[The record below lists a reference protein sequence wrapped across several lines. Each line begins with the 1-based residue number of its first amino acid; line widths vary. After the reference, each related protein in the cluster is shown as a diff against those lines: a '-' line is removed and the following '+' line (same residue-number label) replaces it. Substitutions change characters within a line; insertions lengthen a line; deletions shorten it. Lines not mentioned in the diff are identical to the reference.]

1 MKQELK
7 GCGVAL
13 VTPFSESGAIDYAG
27 LERLVLHMHRGADY
41 LVVAGTTGEAATLTD
56 EEQAAVLDFVIEINA
71 GKLPVV
77 LGLGGNNT
85 KALAERAASVS
96 RKDVAALLSVSP
108 YYNRPGQEGI
118 YLHYKALAEASPLP
132 VIAYNVPSRTGAGI
146 APETTVRMARDLDN
160 VIGIKE
166 ASGSIVQVM
175 QLAERLPDDFLLIS
189 GDDALALPH
198 MACGGHGI
206 ISVVANAYP
215 KKFGDVIRLTAEG
228 RFSEARTLH
237 YQLLPL
243 IELLF
248 SEGNPAGIKEVLRHI
263 GICGNAHRLP
273 LVSASKAL
281 SDKLYAQV
289 AEIGSEQ

>member
-13 VTPFSESGAIDYAG
+13 VTPFSESGAVDYAG
-27 LERLVLHMHRGADY
+27 LERLVLRMHGGADY
-41 LVVAGTTGEAATLTD
+41 LVVAGTTGEAATLSD
-56 EEQAAVLDFVIEINA
+56 EEQSAVLDFVIEINA

-77 LGLGGNNT
+77 FGLGGNNT
-85 KALAERAASVS
+85 KALTERAASLG
-96 RKDVAALLSVSP
+96 RKDVTAFLSVSP
-108 YYNRPGQEGI
+108 YYNRPTQEGI

-146 APETTVRMARDLDN
+146 APDTVVRMARDLDKL
-160 VIGIKE
+160 IGIKE
-166 ASGSIVQVM
+166 AAGSIVQVM
-175 QLAERLPDDFLLIS
+175 HLAEQLPKEFLLIS

-215 KKFGDVIRLTAEG
+215 KKFGDVIRLAAEG
-228 RFSEARTLH
+228 RFSEARALH
-237 YQLLPL
+237 YKLLPL
-243 IELLF
+243 IEMLF
-248 SEGNPAGIKEVLRHI
+248 TEGNPAGIKEVLRHI
-263 GICGNAHRLP
+263 GICGNTHRLP
-273 LVSASKAL
+273 LLPASEEL

-289 AEIGSEQ
+289 AEIGSE

>member
-1 MKQELK
+1 
-7 GCGVAL
+7 
-13 VTPFSESGAIDYAG
+13 
-27 LERLVLHMHRGADY
+27 
-41 LVVAGTTGEAATLTD
+41 
-56 EEQAAVLDFVIEINA
+56 
-71 GKLPVV
+71 
-77 LGLGGNNT
+77 
-85 KALAERAASVS
+85 
-96 RKDVAALLSVSP
+96 
-108 YYNRPGQEGI
+108 
-118 YLHYKALAEASPLP
+118 
-132 VIAYNVPSRTGAGI
+132 
-146 APETTVRMARDLDN
+146 
-160 VIGIKE
+160 
-166 ASGSIVQVM
+166 M